1 MTDLGQRK
9 TISKNISIRTEL
21 RAGDLGYVIYR
32 HGALYGEECGY
43 GIAFEMYV
51 AAGLAEF
58 YHSYDT
64 KNDRVWICEDS
75 EKIVGFLL
83 AMRKNETTAQFRY
96 FYLEPEYRGTG
107 IGKELMR
114 LFMDFIKE
122 KGFESVY
129 LWTTNEQTAA
139 INLYKR
145 YGFRLTEERKS
156 NAFGKSLIEQRFDLE
171 VEY

>member
-1 MTDLGQRK
+1 MIDAEQRS
-9 TISKNISIRTEL
+9 TTSKNVSIRTEL

-58 YHSYDT
+58 YHSYDAE
-64 KNDRVWICEDS
+64 NDRVWVCEDN

-83 AMRKNETTAQFRY
+83 AMRKDEMTVQFRY
-96 FYLEPEYRGTG
+96 FYLEPEYRG
-107 IGKELMR
+107 IGMGNELMR
-114 LFMDFIKE
+114 LFMNFVKE
-122 KGFESVY
+122 KGYKSVY

-145 YGFRLTEERKS
+145 YGFRLTEEKKS
-156 NAFGKSLIEQRFDLE
+156 NVFGKSLIEQRFDLQ